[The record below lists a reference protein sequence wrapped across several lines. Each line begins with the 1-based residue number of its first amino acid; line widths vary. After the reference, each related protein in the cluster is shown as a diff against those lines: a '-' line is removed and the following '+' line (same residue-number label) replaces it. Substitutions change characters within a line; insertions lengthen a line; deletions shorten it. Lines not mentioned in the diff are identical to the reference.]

1 MTVHVHSLS
10 NIISLTDHAID
21 YNGVSQ
27 PISSSVP
34 ITIIMRNQ
42 PPETEP
48 LNLSSYRSKTNS
60 RPNQP
65 LSSNGDVPSLPHG
78 RKMPSST
85 SIRKAKYAERDRA
98 RAMDPGT
105 LDFATIV
112 EEDEGETLTNQM
124 ISGERSRKL
133 ALKILKARNELPEN
147 GTWRSVV

>member
-1 MTVHVHSLS
+1 MICL
-10 NIISLTDHAID
+10 ND
-21 YNGVSQ
+21 YEIGYSSVGASQ

-34 ITIIMRNQ
+34 ITIVLRNQ

-48 LNLSSYRSKTNS
+48 LSLSSYRPKTNAIT
-60 RPNQP
+60 NQP
-65 LSSNGDVPSLPHG
+65 RSSNGDLPSLPHG
-78 RKMPSST
+78 QKLPSSA

-112 EEDEGETLTNQM
+112 EEDDEEETLTDQM

-133 ALKILKARNELPEN
+133 ALKILKARNELPED
-147 GTWRSVV
+147 GTWRSMV